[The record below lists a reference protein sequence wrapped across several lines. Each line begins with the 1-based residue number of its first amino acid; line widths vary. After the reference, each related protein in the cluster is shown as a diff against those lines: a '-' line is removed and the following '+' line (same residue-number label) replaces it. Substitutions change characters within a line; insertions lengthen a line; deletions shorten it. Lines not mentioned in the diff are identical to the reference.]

1 MNPFR
6 RGPRRFE
13 IVGPECAFLCPRTVI
28 REEARLSATSMG
40 IHTQARH
47 SAMTKEELDKKV
59 DEFLKAEL
67 EDPEVQEMLVS
78 LEGD

>member
-1 MNPFR
+1 
-6 RGPRRFE
+6 
-13 IVGPECAFLCPRTVI
+13 
-28 REEARLSATSMG
+28 MG